1 MRNTKLNLILLSC
14 KMDMKEL
21 YFITSQKNI
30 LEKYGLHHTFFTS
43 PEKVL
48 DEETCLHEM
57 ITILV
62 HERLQFTKDSSDFGE
77 MIDSKSG
84 ESIRYPKVT
93 IHSSQIETPYVKT
106 KESDPLIRFLC
117 FMKAYASHTYKGGSF
132 RCYFMDVFDAFYYM
146 D

>member
-1 MRNTKLNLILLSC
+1 
-14 KMDMKEL
+14 MDMKEL
-21 YFITSQKNI
+21 YFIVTQKNI
-30 LEKYGLHHTFFTS
+30 LEKYGLPHTFFTV

-57 ITILV
+57 IAILV

-84 ESIRYPKVT
+84 ESIRYPRVDVQSN
-93 IHSSQIETPYVKT
+93 HIETPYVKT
-106 KESDPLIRFLC
+106 KEHDSLLRFLC

-132 RCYFMDVFDAFYYM
+132 RCYFMDVFDTFYYM